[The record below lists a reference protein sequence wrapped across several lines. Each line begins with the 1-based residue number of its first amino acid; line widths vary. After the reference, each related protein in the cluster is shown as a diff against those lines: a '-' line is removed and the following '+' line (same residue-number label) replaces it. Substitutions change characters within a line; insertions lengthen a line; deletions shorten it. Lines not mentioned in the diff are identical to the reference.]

1 MRTSIKAKQQETT
14 EVRVFSSSAA
24 TLLVLFYGRT
34 LVLYNFLIGKN
45 LKKKRNLLRRMT
57 TFIISKKQKIMDL
70 KTWEKIKI
78 FISSMKTKIYGS
90 QEKPAKKLL

>member
-1 MRTSIKAKQQETT
+1 
-14 EVRVFSSSAA
+14 
-24 TLLVLFYGRT
+24 
-34 LVLYNFLIGKN
+34 
-45 LKKKRNLLRRMT
+45 MT